1 MSNFY
6 LIAQIKSIYGCEG
19 FLSLF
24 SFSDALDR
32 FNKLKKVFID
42 VYGAKREFVVDKT
55 DFEDDTWIIKFKN
68 FDSDQD
74 VGFLIGKKIF
84 IDAVDLESLPEDTF
98 YIHDLI
104 GCKVF
109 SENQFFGYLTDVLVL
124 PTNDVYVI
132 NDNNG
137 KEILIPA
144 LKEYVLSIDTKNKR
158 VDLSSVSGM
167 FLDDEN

>member
-1 MSNFY
+1 MSDFY

-19 FLSLF
+19 FVSLF

-32 FNKLKKVFID
+32 FKKLKKVFID

-55 DFEDDTWIIKFKN
+55 NFEDGSWIIKFKN

-84 IDAVDLESLPEDTF
+84 IDENDLESLPDDSY
-98 YIHDLI
+98 YIHELI
-104 GCKVF
+104 GSKVF
-109 SENQFFGYLTDVLVL
+109 SENKFFGYLTDVLVL

-132 NDNNG
+132 KDDDG
-137 KEILIPA
+137 KEVLIPA
-144 LKEYVLSIDTKNKR
+144 LKEYVLNVDTKNKR
-158 VDLSSVSGM
+158 VDLSSVSEM